1 VLVEELG
8 AVVDLVVN
16 NHVDVAGGVV
26 LSNILHGELLLR
38 GHDCGVDVTGREEN
52 WGFWSCPRAVVAQ
65 VLGGIGIVGGWKW
78 KNGREERRREEW
90 KVTSNATGWNL
101 AQVNS

>member
-1 VLVEELG
+1 MLVEELG

-26 LSNILHGELLLR
+26 LSNILHGELLR

-52 WGFWSCPRAVVAQ
+52 WGFWSCSRAVVAQ
-65 VLGGIGIVGGWKW
+65 VVGLGLEEDGS
-78 KNGREERRREEW
+78 GRKRRKEERRMESH
-90 KVTSNATGWNL
+90 KQLDGT
-101 AQVNS
+101 

>member
-1 VLVEELG
+1 MLVEELG

-38 GHDCGVDVTGREEN
+38 GHDCGVDAMGREEN
-52 WGFWSCPRAVVAQ
+52 
-65 VLGGIGIVGGWKW
+65 
-78 KNGREERRREEW
+78 
-90 KVTSNATGWNL
+90 
-101 AQVNS
+101 